1 MIRRL
6 IGLLILIALIIPP
19 LAVAAGVILVRD
31 VTGRVESEL
40 ELRINNVRAEL
51 TDVEEAVEDVRSRMT
66 DLVTPING
74 AVTSIGNL
82 IDDVEDL
89 IAGNLTI
96 PGVVLTDFILGIPGI
111 GTFTIVIP
119 NIPSTTLTIPGLSSL
134 RGLFEDTLG
143 ELEDTAS
150 AVSAVLRLRFIP
162 NQLNQAAADIRA
174 LTDYITGVG
183 ASIAAP
189 VQILLWVCGAWVVVV
204 YIIALYLGLGT
215 GWRMLTGR

>member
-1 MIRRL
+1 MFRRL
-6 IGLLILIALIIPP
+6 IGLLILIALLFPP
-19 LAVAAGVILVRD
+19 LAVAAGVVIVRD

-51 TDVEEAVEDVRSRMT
+51 EDVEEAVEDVRSRMT
-66 DLVTPING
+66 DLVTPINN
-74 AVTSIGNL
+74 AVTTIGNL
-82 IDDVEDL
+82 IDDAEDL
-89 IAGNLTI
+89 AAGTLTI
-96 PGVVLTDFILGIPGI
+96 PGLVLADFVLGIPGI

-162 NQLNQAAADIRA
+162 NQLSQAATDVRA
-174 LTDYITGVG
+174 LADYVTGVG
-183 ASIAAP
+183 AAVAAP
-189 VQILLWVCGAWVVVV
+189 VQILLWACGIWFVIV
-204 YIIALYLGLGT
+204 YIVALYTGIGT